1 MSPVQFFIHIISDTL
16 PLLFQYLFIFH
27 YSYKIP
33 TQAQEKGRPMTHL
46 VFWYGCKYED
56 RNQAYSF
63 VHKTDIISYKEGK
76 KRGYCKLPKKI
87 ANKIEKKQKLT
98 KHEEQIRRG
107 LLEIELDVKK
117 EKSERGAFWVRG
129 VETTSVSSATAT
141 TTTQQVVTIGAKV
154 SKEFFDDKVG
164 KTRPFAGEV
173 RAFGECVKFIILYIS
188 LTYHY
193 FAFISHAC
201 ILSHPVALLIYLL
214 SDPEEKLY
222 HIVYEDGDGEELFEA
237 QVKEILVK
245 SPSIQAYKIGTKVSK
260 KFFDSKLGKMRPFAG
275 KVYAFGE
282 YILVITSNKM
292 KF

>member
-164 KTRPFAGEV
+164 KMRPFAGEV
-173 RAFGECVKFIILYIS
+173 RAFGECVKFI
-188 LTYHY
+188 Y
-193 FAFISHAC
+193 FI
-201 ILSHPVALLIYLL
+201 
-214 SDPEEKLY
+214 
-222 HIVYEDGDGEELFEA
+222 
-237 QVKEILVK
+237 
-245 SPSIQAYKIGTKVSK
+245 
-260 KFFDSKLGKMRPFAG
+260 
-275 KVYAFGE
+275 
-282 YILVITSNKM
+282 
-292 KF
+292 

>member
-1 MSPVQFFIHIISDTL
+1 
-16 PLLFQYLFIFH
+16 
-27 YSYKIP
+27 
-33 TQAQEKGRPMTHL
+33 MTHL

-129 VETTSVSSATAT
+129 VEKTSVSSATAT
-141 TTTQQVVTIGAKV
+141 TTSQQVVTIGAKV

-164 KTRPFAGEV
+164 KMRPFAGEV

-193 FAFISHAC
+193 FLHSYLMHAYFVLP
-201 ILSHPVALLIYLL
+201 IALLY
-214 SDPEEKLY
+214 
-222 HIVYEDGDGEELFEA
+222 
-237 QVKEILVK
+237 
-245 SPSIQAYKIGTKVSK
+245 
-260 KFFDSKLGKMRPFAG
+260 
-275 KVYAFGE
+275 
-282 YILVITSNKM
+282 TSNLL
-292 KF
+292 

>member
-1 MSPVQFFIHIISDTL
+1 
-16 PLLFQYLFIFH
+16 
-27 YSYKIP
+27 
-33 TQAQEKGRPMTHL
+33 MTHL

-63 VHKTDIISYKEGK
+63 VPKTDIISYKEGK

-164 KTRPFAGEV
+164 KMRPFAGEV
-173 RAFGECVKFIILYIS
+173 RAFGECVKFI
-188 LTYHY
+188 Y
-193 FAFISHAC
+193 FI
-201 ILSHPVALLIYLL
+201 
-214 SDPEEKLY
+214 
-222 HIVYEDGDGEELFEA
+222 
-237 QVKEILVK
+237 
-245 SPSIQAYKIGTKVSK
+245 
-260 KFFDSKLGKMRPFAG
+260 
-275 KVYAFGE
+275 
-282 YILVITSNKM
+282 
-292 KF
+292 

>member
-1 MSPVQFFIHIISDTL
+1 
-16 PLLFQYLFIFH
+16 
-27 YSYKIP
+27 
-33 TQAQEKGRPMTHL
+33 MTHL

-193 FAFISHAC
+193 FLHSYLMRAYFH
-201 ILSHPVALLIYLL
+201 ILLLC
-214 SDPEEKLY
+214 LY
-222 HIVYEDGDGEELFEA
+222 TYC
-237 QVKEILVK
+237 QTPKK
-245 SPSIQAYKIGTKVSK
+245 SSII
-260 KFFDSKLGKMRPFAG
+260 
-275 KVYAFGE
+275 
-282 YILVITSNKM
+282 
-292 KF
+292 